1 MATQKSVYFD
11 EEGLRRIRVLARAGH
26 TSETAVI
33 RRAVDLL
40 WAQEVA
46 EIERAAERVRAHIRR
61 HGGMTDNPEEWF
73 NG

>member
-11 EEGLRRIRVLARAGH
+11 EAGLRKVRALARAGH

-40 WAQEVA
+40 WAQEIG
-46 EIERAAERVRAHIRR
+46 EIERAAERVQTHIRK
-61 HGGMTDNPEEWF
+61 HGGMVDNPEDWF
-73 NG
+73 RG